1 MVLKSITQIGLALA
15 LSAGGCAI
23 AQDSAVYDPQQN
35 AWRLRYQNP
44 DTGQWV
50 DKLYVARTGIRPR
63 IKSRVTGNGQP
74 FAYQYTV
81 RNQGGARQA
90 ISVIRIWGIPTIY
103 SVPNLPPVTTDP
115 RTDMERWTHQQ
126 WAQLTAR
133 GEFERSVVKAPR
145 GWSGGLRVDPEVGHT
160 SFVWTPGLKDSDPD
174 GIEPGRAQSGFV
186 VLRPELPG
194 VARTFLQ
201 GDVEEPWGLDGVPET
216 PFWTAKVAEIQ
227 AQDFLLV
234 PVMAPI
240 IAVPVPYSGPELARR
255 IRNHV
260 QTWPKYGHSSADALA
275 RLNRQFDVLIPALEL
290 NNKSAV
296 RAAVLALRKECSD
309 RHAGLDDDRIEE
321 DFDEHDAGAQ
331 ARTAAEKRAAPP
343 VILDRVA
350 ARALLFNL
358 RYLLQRIESG
368 R

>member
-174 GIEPGRAQSGFV
+174 GIEPAGRKAGLSSCDLNFLG
-186 VLRPELPG
+186 LP
-194 VARTFLQ
+194 APFCKATWKSP
-201 GDVEEPWGLDGVPET
+201 GD
-216 PFWTAKVAEIQ
+216 WTGC
-227 AQDFLLV
+227 
-234 PVMAPI
+234 PRHP
-240 IAVPVPYSGPELARR
+240 SGPRKSPKSRR
-255 IRNHV
+255 
-260 QTWPKYGHSSADALA
+260 
-275 RLNRQFDVLIPALEL
+275 
-290 NNKSAV
+290 
-296 RAAVLALRKECSD
+296 
-309 RHAGLDDDRIEE
+309 
-321 DFDEHDAGAQ
+321 
-331 ARTAAEKRAAPP
+331 RTSFWCR
-343 VILDRVA
+343 
-350 ARALLFNL
+350 
-358 RYLLQRIESG
+358 
-368 R
+368 